1 MKTKT
6 FSILFAL
13 VMILS
18 LSVGVFAQ
26 DFDETWD
33 ENTVL
38 TVFNDI
44 DMVFPDLFADIDS
57 NFLWAFRQL
66 EAVYLKLHGSPLRSE
81 FNFTWFEMNWVTG
94 ARPARER
101 TTENSTKPPED
112 SGGISSGEL

>member
-26 DFDETWD
+26 DFEETWD

-38 TVFNDI
+38 QVFS
-44 DMVFPDLFADIDS
+44 DMNLLFPDM
-57 NFLWAFRQL
+57 
-66 EAVYLKLHGSPLRSE
+66 
-81 FNFTWFEMNWVTG
+81 FED
-94 ARPARER
+94 
-101 TTENSTKPPED
+101 ED
-112 SGGISSGEL
+112 SDYIWVESDEPVVKDFVKKDITLEDLEYEANCES